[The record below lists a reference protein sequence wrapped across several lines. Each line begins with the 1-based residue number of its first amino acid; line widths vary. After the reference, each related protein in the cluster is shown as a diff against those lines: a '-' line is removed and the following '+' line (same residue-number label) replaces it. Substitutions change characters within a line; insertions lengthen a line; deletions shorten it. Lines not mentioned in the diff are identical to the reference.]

1 MSNYFKR
8 IPNIDYVS
16 RLPNAKIGDYMK
28 VKNLFKRGVL
38 RDDIFQ
44 DLAVFTKYEISGDD
58 RPDNVAFDFYG
69 DSSLDWLVLLCNNI
83 INIQSE
89 WPMSQKSFDNYL
101 INKYTQSGDSETDT
115 YDRIYNGVHHYETK
129 QIKNSN
135 DVEILAE
142 GLTASPEYTL
152 TYYDWLVSGYVTL
165 SKADDEIYNT
175 SLLTQI
181 TNYEY
186 EEKIENDKRNIF
198 LLKPLYVSLVIDD
211 LTDMMKYKK
220 GSTEFISKS
229 LKKAENIRLYQ

>member
-44 DLAVFTKYEISGDD
+44 DLAVFTKYEINGDD

-69 DSSLDWLVLLCNNI
+69 DSQLDWLVLVCNNI

-101 INKYTQSGDSETDT
+101 LNKYAQSGDSETDT
-115 YDRIYNGVHHYETK
+115 YDRVYNGVHHYETK
-129 QIKNSN
+129 QIKNTN

-152 TYYDWLVSGYVTL
+152 TYYDWLVGGYVIL
-165 SKADDEIYNT
+165 SKADDELYNT

-181 TNYEY
+181 TNYQY

-220 GSTEFISKS
+220 GSTEYISKS

>member
-28 VKNLFKRGVL
+28 VKNLFKRGIL
-38 RDDIFQ
+38 RNDIFQ
-44 DLAVFTKYEISGDD
+44 DLAVFTKYQINGDD

-69 DSSLDWLVLLCNNI
+69 DSSLDWLVLVCNNI

-101 INKYTQSGDSETDT
+101 LNKYAQSGDSETDT
-115 YDRIYNGVHHYETK
+115 YDRVYNGVHHYETI

-152 TYYDWLVSGYVTL
+152 SYYDWLVDGYVTL
-165 SKADDEIYNT
+165 SKADNEEYNT
-175 SLLTQI
+175 SLLTPI

-186 EEKIENDKRNIF
+186 EAKIEDDKRNIF
-198 LLKPLYVSLVIDD
+198 LLKPIYVSLVLDD
-211 LTDMMKYKK
+211 LSEMMKYKK
-220 GSTEFISKS
+220 GSTEYISKS

>member
-8 IPNIDYVS
+8 LPNIDYVS
-16 RLPNAKIGDYMK
+16 RLPNAKIGEYMP
-28 VKNLFKRGVL
+28 VKNLFKRGQL

-44 DLAVFTKYEISGDD
+44 DLAVFTKYKITGDD
-58 RPDNVAFDFYG
+58 RPDNVAYDFYK
-69 DSSLDWLVLLCNNI
+69 DSNLDWLVLVSNNI

-89 WPMSQKSFDNYL
+89 WPMTQQSFDNYL
-101 INKYTQSGDSETDT
+101 VNKYSKSDDSDTDT

-129 QIKNSN
+129 QIKNTAN
-135 DVEILAE
+135 IEILAE
-142 GLTASPEYTL
+142 GLTVSPEYTL
-152 TYYDWLVSGYVTL
+152 QYYDWMVDGYVNLT
-165 SKADDEIYNT
+165 KADDEAYNT
-175 SLLTQI
+175 SLVTPI
-181 TNYEY
+181 TNYQY
-186 EEKIENDKRNIF
+186 EEKIEDDKRNIF

>member
-28 VKNLFKRGVL
+28 VKNLFKRGHL

-44 DLAVFTKYEISGDD
+44 DLAVFTKYKVSGDD
-58 RPDNVAFDFYG
+58 RPDNVAYDFYD
-69 DSSLDWLVLLCNNI
+69 DSNLDWLVLVSNNI

-89 WPMSQKSFDNYL
+89 WPMSQQSFDNYL
-101 INKYTQSGDSETDT
+101 ISKYTQADDSETDT
-115 YDRIYNGVHHYETK
+115 YDRIYNGVHHYETI

-135 DVEILAE
+135 DVEMLAE
-142 GLTASPEYTL
+142 GLTVSPEYTL
-152 TYYDWLVSGYVTL
+152 SYYDWLVDGYVTL
-165 SKADDEIYNT
+165 SKADNEEYNT
-175 SLLTQI
+175 SLLTPI

-186 EEKIENDKRNIF
+186 EAKIEDDKRNIF
-198 LLKPLYVSLVIDD
+198 LLKPIYVSLVLDD
-211 LTDMMKYKK
+211 LTEMMKYKK
-220 GSTEFISKS
+220 GSTEYISKS

>member
-44 DLAVFTKYEISGDD
+44 DLAIFTKYEINNDD
-58 RPDNVAFDFYG
+58 RPDNVAFNFYG
-69 DSSLDWLVLLCNNI
+69 DSNLDWLVLLCNNI

-101 INKYTQSGDSETDT
+101 ISKYTESGDSDTDT

-142 GLTASPEYTL
+142 GLTVSPDYTL
-152 TYYDWLVSGYVTL
+152 TYYDWLVSGYVIL
-165 SKADDEIYNT
+165 SKAANETYNT
-175 SLLTQI
+175 SLLTPI
-181 TNYEY
+181 TNYQY
-186 EEKIENDKRNIF
+186 EEKIEDDKRNIF

>member
-28 VKNLFKRGVL
+28 VKNLFKRGTL

-44 DLAVFTKYEISGDD
+44 DLAVFTKYEISNDD
-58 RPDNVAFDFYG
+58 RPDNVAFKFYG
-69 DSSLDWLVLLCNNI
+69 DSNLDWLVLLCNNI

-101 INKYTQSGDSETDT
+101 ISKYTESGDSDTDT

-142 GLTASPEYTL
+142 GLTVSPDYTL
-152 TYYDWLVSGYVTL
+152 TYYDWLVSGYVIL
-165 SKADDEIYNT
+165 SKAANETYNT
-175 SLLTQI
+175 SLLTPI
-181 TNYEY
+181 TNYQY
-186 EEKIENDKRNIF
+186 EEKIEDDKRNIF
-198 LLKPLYVSLVIDD
+198 LLKPLYVLSLIH
-211 LTDMMKYKK
+211 
-220 GSTEFISKS
+220 I
-229 LKKAENIRLYQ
+229 

>member
-28 VKNLFKRGVL
+28 VKNLFKRGTL

-44 DLAVFTKYEISGDD
+44 DLAVFTKYEIRGDD
-58 RPDNVAFDFYG
+58 RPDNVAYDFYG

-129 QIKNSN
+129 QIKNTN

-181 TNYEY
+181 TNYQY

-211 LTDMMKYKK
+211 LSDMMKYKK
-220 GSTEFISKS
+220 GSTEYISKS
-229 LKKAENIRLYQ
+229 LKKAENIKLYQ

>member
-1 MSNYFKR
+1 
-8 IPNIDYVS
+8 
-16 RLPNAKIGDYMK
+16 MK
-28 VKNLFKRGVL
+28 VKNLFKRGTL

-44 DLAVFTKYEISGDD
+44 DLAVFTKYEISNDD
-58 RPDNVAFDFYG
+58 RPDNVAFNFYG
-69 DSSLDWLVLLCNNI
+69 DSNLDWLVLLCNNI

-101 INKYTQSGDSETDT
+101 INKYTESGDSDTDT

-142 GLTASPEYTL
+142 GLTVSPDYTL
-152 TYYDWLVSGYVTL
+152 TYYDWLVSGYVIL
-165 SKADDEIYNT
+165 SKAANETYNT
-175 SLLTQI
+175 SLLTPI
-181 TNYEY
+181 TNYQY
-186 EEKIENDKRNIF
+186 EEKIEDDKRNIF

>member
-44 DLAVFTKYEISGDD
+44 DLAVFTKYEINGDD

-152 TYYDWLVSGYVTL
+152 TYYDWLVSGYVIL
-165 SKADDEIYNT
+165 SKAANETYNT
-175 SLLTQI
+175 SLLTPI
-181 TNYEY
+181 TNYQY
-186 EEKIENDKRNIF
+186 EEKIEDDKRNIF

>member
-1 MSNYFKR
+1 
-8 IPNIDYVS
+8 
-16 RLPNAKIGDYMK
+16 MK
-28 VKNLFKRGVL
+28 VKNLFKRGTL

-44 DLAVFTKYEISGDD
+44 DLAVFTKYEISNDD
-58 RPDNVAFDFYG
+58 RPDNVAFNFYG
-69 DSSLDWLVLLCNNI
+69 DSNLDWLVLLCNNI

-101 INKYTQSGDSETDT
+101 ISKYTESGDSDTDT

-142 GLTASPEYTL
+142 GLTVSPDYTL
-152 TYYDWLVSGYVTL
+152 TYYDWLVSGYVIL
-165 SKADDEIYNT
+165 SKAANETYNT
-175 SLLTQI
+175 SLLTPI
-181 TNYEY
+181 TNYQY
-186 EEKIENDKRNIF
+186 EEKIEDDKRNIF

>member
-44 DLAVFTKYEISGDD
+44 DLAIFTKYEISNDD
-58 RPDNVAFDFYG
+58 RPDNVAFNFYG
-69 DSSLDWLVLLCNNI
+69 DSNLDWLVLLCNNI

-101 INKYTQSGDSETDT
+101 ISKYTESGDSDTDT

-142 GLTASPEYTL
+142 GLTVSPDYTL
-152 TYYDWLVSGYVTL
+152 TYYDWLVSGYVIL
-165 SKADDEIYNT
+165 SKAANETYNT
-175 SLLTQI
+175 SLLTPI
-181 TNYEY
+181 TNYQY
-186 EEKIENDKRNIF
+186 EEKIEDDKRNIF

-211 LTDMMKYKK
+211 LNDMMKYKK

>member
-44 DLAVFTKYEISGDD
+44 DLAIFTKYEISNDD

-69 DSSLDWLVLLCNNI
+69 DSNLDWLVLLCNNI

-101 INKYTQSGDSETDT
+101 ISKYTESGDSDTDT

-142 GLTASPEYTL
+142 GLTVSPDYTL
-152 TYYDWLVSGYVTL
+152 TYYDWLVSGYVIL
-165 SKADDEIYNT
+165 SKAANETYNT
-175 SLLTQI
+175 SLLTPI
-181 TNYEY
+181 TNYQY
-186 EEKIENDKRNIF
+186 EEKIEDDKRNIF

>member
-28 VKNLFKRGVL
+28 VKNLFKRGQL

-44 DLAVFTKYEISGDD
+44 DLSVFTKYKVNGDD
-58 RPDNVAFDFYG
+58 RPDNVAYDFYG

-101 INKYTQSGDSETDT
+101 LNKYAQSGDSETDT
-115 YDRIYNGVHHYETK
+115 YDRVYNGVHHYETK
-129 QIKNSN
+129 QIKNTN

-181 TNYEY
+181 TNYQY
-186 EEKIENDKRNIF
+186 EEKIENNKRNIF
-198 LLKPLYVSLVIDD
+198 LLKPLYISLVIDD

>member
-28 VKNLFKRGVL
+28 VKNLFKRGHL

-44 DLAVFTKYEISGDD
+44 DLAVFTKYKVSGDD
-58 RPDNVAFDFYG
+58 RPDNVAYDFYD
-69 DSSLDWLVLLCNNI
+69 DSNLDWLVLVSNNI

-89 WPMSQKSFDNYL
+89 WPMSQQSFDNYL
-101 INKYTQSGDSETDT
+101 ISKYTQADDSETDT
-115 YDRIYNGVHHYETK
+115 YDRIYNGVHHYETI

-142 GLTASPEYTL
+142 GLTVSPEYTL
-152 TYYDWLVSGYVTL
+152 SYYDWLVDGYVTL
-165 SKADDEIYNT
+165 SKADNEEYNT
-175 SLLTQI
+175 SLLTPI

-186 EEKIENDKRNIF
+186 EAKIEDDKRNIF
-198 LLKPLYVSLVIDD
+198 LLKPIYVSLVLDD
-211 LTDMMKYKK
+211 LTEMMKYKK
-220 GSTEFISKS
+220 GSTEYISKS

>member
-8 IPNIDYVS
+8 LPNIDYVS
-16 RLPNAKIGDYMK
+16 RLPNAKIGEYMP
-28 VKNLFKRGVL
+28 VKNLFKRGQL

-44 DLAVFTKYEISGDD
+44 DLAVFTKYEISNDD
-58 RPDNVAFDFYG
+58 RPDNVAFNFYG
-69 DSSLDWLVLLCNNI
+69 DSNLDWLVLLCNNI

-101 INKYTQSGDSETDT
+101 ISKYTESGDSDTDT

-142 GLTASPEYTL
+142 GLTVSPDYTL
-152 TYYDWLVSGYVTL
+152 TYYDWLVSGYVIL
-165 SKADDEIYNT
+165 SKAANETYNT
-175 SLLTQI
+175 SLLTPI
-181 TNYEY
+181 TNYQY
-186 EEKIENDKRNIF
+186 EEKIEDDKRNIF

>member
-1 MSNYFKR
+1 
-8 IPNIDYVS
+8 
-16 RLPNAKIGDYMK
+16 
-28 VKNLFKRGVL
+28 
-38 RDDIFQ
+38 
-44 DLAVFTKYEISGDD
+44 
-58 RPDNVAFDFYG
+58 
-69 DSSLDWLVLLCNNI
+69 
-83 INIQSE
+83 
-89 WPMSQKSFDNYL
+89 MSQKSFDNYL
-101 INKYTQSGDSETDT
+101 ISKYTESGDSDTDT

-152 TYYDWLVSGYVTL
+152 TYYDWLVSGYVPL

-181 TNYEY
+181 TNYQY

-211 LTDMMKYKK
+211 LSDMMKYKK
-220 GSTEFISKS
+220 GSTEYISKS

>member
-28 VKNLFKRGVL
+28 VKNLFKRGTL

-44 DLAVFTKYEISGDD
+44 DLAIFTKYEISNYD
-58 RPDNVAFDFYG
+58 RPDNVAFNFYG
-69 DSSLDWLVLLCNNI
+69 DSNLDWLVLLCNNI

-101 INKYTQSGDSETDT
+101 ISKYTESGDSDTDT

-142 GLTASPEYTL
+142 GLTVSPDYTL
-152 TYYDWLVSGYVTL
+152 TYYDWLVSGYVIL
-165 SKADDEIYNT
+165 SKAANETYNT
-175 SLLTQI
+175 SLLTPI
-181 TNYEY
+181 TNYQY
-186 EEKIENDKRNIF
+186 EEKIEDDKRNIF

>member
-44 DLAVFTKYEISGDD
+44 DLAIFTKYEISNDD
-58 RPDNVAFDFYG
+58 RPDNVAFNFYG
-69 DSSLDWLVLLCNNI
+69 DSNLDWLVLLCNNI

-101 INKYTQSGDSETDT
+101 ISKYTESGDSDTDT

-142 GLTASPEYTL
+142 GLTVSPDYTL
-152 TYYDWLVSGYVTL
+152 TYYDWLVSGYVIL
-165 SKADDEIYNT
+165 SKAANETYNT
-175 SLLTQI
+175 SLLTPI
-181 TNYEY
+181 TNYQY
-186 EEKIENDKRNIF
+186 EEKIEDDKRNIF
-198 LLKPLYVSLVIDD
+198 LLKPLYISLVIDD
-211 LTDMMKYKK
+211 LSEMMKYKK
-220 GSTEFISKS
+220 GSTEYISKS

>member
-44 DLAVFTKYEISGDD
+44 DLAVFTKYEISNDD
-58 RPDNVAFDFYG
+58 RPDNVAFNFYG
-69 DSSLDWLVLLCNNI
+69 DSNLDWLVLLCNNI

-101 INKYTQSGDSETDT
+101 ISKYTESGDSDTDT

-142 GLTASPEYTL
+142 GLTVSPDYTL
-152 TYYDWLVSGYVTL
+152 TYYDWLVSGYVIL
-165 SKADDEIYNT
+165 SKAANETYNT
-175 SLLTQI
+175 SLLTPI
-181 TNYEY
+181 TNYQY
-186 EEKIENDKRNIF
+186 EEKIEDDKRNIF

>member
-181 TNYEY
+181 TNYQY

-211 LTDMMKYKK
+211 LSEMMKYKK
-220 GSTEFISKS
+220 GSTEYISKS

>member
-44 DLAVFTKYEISGDD
+44 DLAIFTKYEISNDD
-58 RPDNVAFDFYG
+58 RPDNVAFNFYG
-69 DSSLDWLVLLCNNI
+69 VSNLDWLVLLCNNI

-101 INKYTQSGDSETDT
+101 ISKYTESGDSDTDT

-142 GLTASPEYTL
+142 GLTVSPDYTL
-152 TYYDWLVSGYVTL
+152 TYYDWLVSGYVIL
-165 SKADDEIYNT
+165 SKAANETYNT
-175 SLLTQI
+175 SLLTPI
-181 TNYEY
+181 TNYQY
-186 EEKIENDKRNIF
+186 EEKIEDDKRNIF

>member
-28 VKNLFKRGVL
+28 VKNLFKRGHL

-44 DLAVFTKYEISGDD
+44 DLAVFTKYKVSGDD
-58 RPDNVAFDFYG
+58 RPDNVAYDFYD
-69 DSSLDWLVLLCNNI
+69 DSNLDWLVLVSNNI

-89 WPMSQKSFDNYL
+89 WPMSQQSFDNYL
-101 INKYTQSGDSETDT
+101 ISKYTQADDSETDT
-115 YDRIYNGVHHYETK
+115 YDRIYNGVHHYETI

-142 GLTASPEYTL
+142 GLTVSPEYTL
-152 TYYDWLVSGYVTL
+152 SYYDWLVDGYVTL
-165 SKADDEIYNT
+165 SKADNEEYNT
-175 SLLTQI
+175 SLLTPI

-186 EEKIENDKRNIF
+186 EAKIEDDKRNIF
-198 LLKPLYVSLVIDD
+198 LLKPLYVSLVLDD
-211 LTDMMKYKK
+211 LTEMMKYKK
-220 GSTEFISKS
+220 GSTEYISKS

>member
-44 DLAVFTKYEISGDD
+44 DLAIFTKYEISNDD
-58 RPDNVAFDFYG
+58 RPDNVAFNFYG
-69 DSSLDWLVLLCNNI
+69 DSNLDWLVLLCNNI

-101 INKYTQSGDSETDT
+101 INKYTESGDSDTDT

-142 GLTASPEYTL
+142 GLTVSPDYTL
-152 TYYDWLVSGYVTL
+152 TYYDWLVSGYVIL
-165 SKADDEIYNT
+165 SKAANETYNT
-175 SLLTQI
+175 SLLTPI
-181 TNYEY
+181 TNYQY
-186 EEKIENDKRNIF
+186 EEKIEDDKRNIF

-220 GSTEFISKS
+220 GSTEYISKS

>member
-44 DLAVFTKYEISGDD
+44 DLAVFTKYEINGDD

-101 INKYTQSGDSETDT
+101 ISKYTESGDSDTDT

-181 TNYEY
+181 TNYQY

-220 GSTEFISKS
+220 GSTEFIS
-229 LKKAENIRLYQ
+229 

>member
-44 DLAVFTKYEISGDD
+44 DLAVFTKYEISNDD

-69 DSSLDWLVLLCNNI
+69 DSNLDWLVLLCNNI

-101 INKYTQSGDSETDT
+101 INKYTESGDSDTDT

-142 GLTASPEYTL
+142 GLTVSPDYTL
-152 TYYDWLVSGYVTL
+152 TYYDWLVSGYVIL
-165 SKADDEIYNT
+165 SKAANETYNT
-175 SLLTQI
+175 SLLTPI
-181 TNYEY
+181 TNYQY
-186 EEKIENDKRNIF
+186 EEKIEDDKRNIF

>member
-181 TNYEY
+181 TNYQY

>member
-44 DLAVFTKYEISGDD
+44 DLAVFTKYEISNDD

-69 DSSLDWLVLLCNNI
+69 DSNLDWLVLLCNNI

-101 INKYTQSGDSETDT
+101 ISKYTESGDSDTDT

-142 GLTASPEYTL
+142 GLTVSPDYTL
-152 TYYDWLVSGYVTL
+152 TYYDWLVSGYVIL
-165 SKADDEIYNT
+165 SKAANETYNT
-175 SLLTQI
+175 SLLTPI
-181 TNYEY
+181 TNYQY
-186 EEKIENDKRNIF
+186 EEKIEDDKRNIF

>member
-28 VKNLFKRGVL
+28 VKNLFKRGHL

-44 DLAVFTKYEISGDD
+44 DLAVFTKYKVSGDD
-58 RPDNVAFDFYG
+58 RPDNVAYDFYD
-69 DSSLDWLVLLCNNI
+69 DSNLDWLVLVSNNI

-89 WPMSQKSFDNYL
+89 WPMSQQSFDNYL
-101 INKYTQSGDSETDT
+101 ISKYTQADDSETDT
-115 YDRIYNGVHHYETK
+115 YDRIYNGVHHYETI

-135 DVEILAE
+135 DVEMLAE

-152 TYYDWLVSGYVTL
+152 SYYDWLVDGYVTL
-165 SKADDEIYNT
+165 SKADNEEYNT
-175 SLLTQI
+175 SLLTPI

-186 EEKIENDKRNIF
+186 EAKIEDDKRNIF
-198 LLKPLYVSLVIDD
+198 LLKPIYVSLVLDD
-211 LTDMMKYKK
+211 LTEMMKYKK
-220 GSTEFISKS
+220 GSTEYISKS

>member
-8 IPNIDYVS
+8 ITNIDYVS
-16 RLPNAKIGDYMK
+16 RLPNAKIGDYKK
-28 VKNLFKRGVL
+28 VKNLFKRGTL

-44 DLAVFTKYEISGDD
+44 DLAVFTKYEISNDD
-58 RPDNVAFDFYG
+58 RPDNVAFNFYG
-69 DSSLDWLVLLCNNI
+69 DSNLDWLVLLCNNI

-101 INKYTQSGDSETDT
+101 ISKYTESGDSDTDT

-142 GLTASPEYTL
+142 GLTVSPDYTL
-152 TYYDWLVSGYVTL
+152 TYYDWLVSGYVIL
-165 SKADDEIYNT
+165 SKAANETYNT
-175 SLLTQI
+175 SLLTPI
-181 TNYEY
+181 TNYQY
-186 EEKIENDKRNIF
+186 EEKIEDDKRNIF

-220 GSTEFISKS
+220 GSTEYISKS

>member
-44 DLAVFTKYEISGDD
+44 DLAVFTKYKITGDD
-58 RPDNVAFDFYG
+58 RPDNVAYDFYK
-69 DSSLDWLVLLCNNI
+69 DSNLDWLVLVSNNI

-89 WPMSQKSFDNYL
+89 WPMTQQSFDNYL
-101 INKYTQSGDSETDT
+101 VNKYSKSDDSDTDT

-129 QIKNSN
+129 QIKNTAN
-135 DVEILAE
+135 IEILAE
-142 GLTASPEYTL
+142 GLTVSPEYTL
-152 TYYDWLVSGYVTL
+152 QYYDWMVDGYVNLT
-165 SKADDEIYNT
+165 KADDEAYNT
-175 SLLTQI
+175 SLVTPI
-181 TNYEY
+181 TNYQY
-186 EEKIENDKRNIF
+186 EEKIEDDKRNIF

-211 LTDMMKYKK
+211 LSEMMKYKK
-220 GSTEFISKS
+220 GSTEYISKS
-229 LKKAENIRLYQ
+229 LKKAENIKLYQ

>member
-44 DLAVFTKYEISGDD
+44 DLAVFTKYEINGDD

-181 TNYEY
+181 TNYQY

-211 LTDMMKYKK
+211 LSDMMKYKK
-220 GSTEFISKS
+220 GSTEYISKS

>member
-28 VKNLFKRGVL
+28 VKNLFKRGTL

-44 DLAVFTKYEISGDD
+44 DLAVFTKYEISNDD
-58 RPDNVAFDFYG
+58 RPDNVAFNFYG
-69 DSSLDWLVLLCNNI
+69 DSNLDWLVLLCNNI

-101 INKYTQSGDSETDT
+101 INKYTESGDSDTDT

-142 GLTASPEYTL
+142 GLTVSPDYTL
-152 TYYDWLVSGYVTL
+152 TYYDWLVSGYVIL
-165 SKADDEIYNT
+165 SKAANETYNT
-175 SLLTQI
+175 SLLTPI
-181 TNYEY
+181 TNYQY
-186 EEKIENDKRNIF
+186 EEKIEDDKRNIF
-198 LLKPLYVSLVIDD
+198 LLKPMYVSLVIDD

-220 GSTEFISKS
+220 GSTEYISKS